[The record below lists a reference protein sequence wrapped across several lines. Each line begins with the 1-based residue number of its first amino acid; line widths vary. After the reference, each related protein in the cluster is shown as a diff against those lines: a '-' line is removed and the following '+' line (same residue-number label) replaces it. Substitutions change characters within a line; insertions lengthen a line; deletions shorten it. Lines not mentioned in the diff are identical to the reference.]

1 MATIDDLITW
11 AHKEPTP
18 DDLHK
23 ASNLADDLSE
33 EAFMEN
39 IQASRQ
45 HALEIV
51 ALLWPTA

>member
-18 DDLHK
+18 DNLHK
-23 ASNLADDLSE
+23 ASNLADELSE

-45 HALEIV
+45 HVLEIV
-51 ALLWPTA
+51 ALLWPAA